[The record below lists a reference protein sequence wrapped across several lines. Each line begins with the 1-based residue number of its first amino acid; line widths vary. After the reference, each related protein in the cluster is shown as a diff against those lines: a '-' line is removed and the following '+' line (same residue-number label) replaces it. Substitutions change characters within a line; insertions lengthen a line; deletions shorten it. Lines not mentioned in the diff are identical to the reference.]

1 MKDGVV
7 LLACLVVV
15 FAGKASV
22 NSLFQIDRYLRTY
35 KCNMCSVFILYI
47 TFK

>member
-15 FAGKASV
+15 FAGKK
-22 NSLFQIDRYLRTY
+22 F
-35 KCNMCSVFILYI
+35 YI
-47 TFK
+47 VLNTSIV